1 MQHFYVPV
9 ALYATEVLFVVK
21 DSGVVGSQL
30 IGAVGIPAEH
40 LVNDSVVK
48 GTFPILNASG
58 EPCKP
63 GAILFFSIK
72 YTLVDQIDMY
82 NDGVG
87 SDSELKGVPGTYFP
101 LRSGGKV
108 TLNQDAH
115 VDGNLPTIK
124 LDHGLRYVQGDCW
137 RDICDPIRQG

>member
-48 GTFPILNASG
+48 
-58 EPCKP
+58 
-63 GAILFFSIK
+63 
-72 YTLVDQIDMY
+72 DMY